1 MAEKNNAFSEIILNN
16 KSNKE
21 KLMTKIFTI
30 ELIIYNHIYENKNN
44 KKIIVKPEEIK
55 EDKEK
60 LNLEIPIFQ
69 EGNQPYTSNEY
80 YINANDLIQL
90 LKEKGY
96 PITSSILYIYDENT
110 INCDALISDKDIIKL
125 SQIKNNTIK
134 LKLNTYIDNKL
145 IDDTFSILKKC
156 FTPQE
161 NTSQSLDNS
170 LISNNMKNTELN
182 KRTRKIG
189 EVVKI
194 VYSQRKF
201 FNGYYNDE
209 GETVKYNLE
218 EASKKVNIKRKTLD
232 DYLKQLRKAREK
244 GFDFNKHK
252 NESIAFLRSFNEK
265 NKTKEFNFDK
275 NIKDN
280 NDIGNNDDIDYKKEN
295 ILELEEVNI

>member
-1 MAEKNNAFSEIILNN
+1 M
-16 KSNKE
+16 
-21 KLMTKIFTI
+21 
-30 ELIIYNHIYENKNN
+30 IY
-44 KKIIVKPEEIK
+44 KKINYFIK
-55 EDKEK
+55 E
-60 LNLEIPIFQ
+60 
-69 EGNQPYTSNEY
+69 
-80 YINANDLIQL
+80 
-90 LKEKGY
+90 
-96 PITSSILYIYDENT
+96 
-110 INCDALISDKDIIKL
+110 IIKL